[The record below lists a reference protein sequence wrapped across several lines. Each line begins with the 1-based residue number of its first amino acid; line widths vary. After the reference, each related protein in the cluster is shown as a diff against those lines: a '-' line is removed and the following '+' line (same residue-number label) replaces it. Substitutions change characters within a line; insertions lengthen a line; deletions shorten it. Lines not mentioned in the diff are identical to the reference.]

1 MVSIVSLPPFLGVT
15 ANVIPVVSWEF
26 LDFLA
31 SGTFAVIL
39 KVLPF
44 LTFLLAGVVSLIME
58 GAFLTLTSI
67 LAGSALSIKAVII
80 AVPTDFA
87 VTMPELSTTATL
99 LLLLVYFIL
108 SKDKFDD
115 LLFMDTP
122 NL

>member
-1 MVSIVSLPPFLGVT
+1 M
-15 ANVIPVVSWEF
+15 
-26 LDFLA
+26 
-31 SGTFAVIL
+31 IL

-67 LAGSALSIKAVII
+67 LAGSAMSIKAVII